1 MSPGELKPVLAA
13 LLLPPAGPLLLA
25 LAGVLLATRR
35 RAAGLVLAA
44 LGILL
49 ALALSTNGVGL
60 LLARHL
66 LPPTAPAALP
76 DIRTTQAVVVI
87 GGGVL
92 PEAPEYGA
100 VQPNAN
106 TLGRLRYGARLARQ
120 SGLPLA
126 FAGGIGW
133 ASTGMQTD
141 SEGAAAR
148 RVLEQ
153 EYLIQ
158 PRWVDDRSRDT
169 AENARNMAALLLPQG
184 VRRIT
189 LVTDAWHMPR
199 AAGEFRRAGFD
210 VLPAPTGFP
219 GVYTRPLL
227 EWLPSGA
234 GMLLC
239 RELLREWLARQAAW
253 LLQASLRAEFQP
265 MVGLP

>member
-1 MSPGELKPVLAA
+1 MTPGELKPVLAA

-25 LAGVLLATRR
+25 LLGVVLATRR
-35 RAAGLVLAA
+35 RGAGLLLAA
-44 LGILL
+44 MGIFL

-66 LPPTAPAALP
+66 LPPQSPAALP
-76 DIRTTQAVVVI
+76 EVRKTQAVVVL

-100 VQPNAN
+100 AQPNAT
-106 TLGRLRYGARLARQ
+106 TLARLRHGVRLVRQ
-120 SGLPLA
+120 TGLPLA
-126 FAGGIGW
+126 FAGGVGW
-133 ASTGMQTD
+133 ASAGMDTD
-141 SEGAAAR
+141 SEGAVAR
-148 RVLEQ
+148 RVLDQ
-153 EYLIQ
+153 EYGIG

-199 AAGEFRRAGFD
+199 AADEFRGAGFE

-219 GVYTRPLL
+219 SRYARPLL
-227 EWLPSGA
+227 EWLPSAHGV
-234 GMLLC
+234 LTC
-239 RELLREWLARQAAW
+239 RALVREWLARQVMRW
-253 LLQASLRAEFQP
+253 T
-265 MVGLP
+265 